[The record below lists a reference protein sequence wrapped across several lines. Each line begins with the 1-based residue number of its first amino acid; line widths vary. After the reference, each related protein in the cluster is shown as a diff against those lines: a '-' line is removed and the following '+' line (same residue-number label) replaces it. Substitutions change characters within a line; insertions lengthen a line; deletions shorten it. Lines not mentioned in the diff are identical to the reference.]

1 MVQIGDKSL
10 CVYTTCMHACMHT
23 HPPIHTHRGW
33 IQLNDIC
40 QCSSRC
46 NLVHL
51 INKSLTIALRY
62 SCPSTRLSAKVIS
75 AFSLYSTLLF
85 SDESNNSACH
95 NSMKIFTKFSHSIPT
110 SILALPINSQ
120 SSRTPIAAA
129 INSQLLVFAISPR
142 A

>member
-1 MVQIGDKSL
+1 M
-10 CVYTTCMHACMHT
+10 CVYHMHACMHT
-23 HPPIHTHRGW
+23 HPPMHTHRGCT
-33 IQLNDIC
+33 QLNDIC
-40 QCSSRC
+40 QCSSQC

-75 AFSLYSTLLF
+75 AFNLYSTLLF
-85 SDESNNSACH
+85 SDESNNSAYH
-95 NSMKIFTKFSHSIPT
+95 NSMKIFTKFSHSVPT